1 MELTNEHLLVLI
13 NGQGI
18 EIAFNCIDIESIT
31 DEKTKIICRT
41 IQTSIE
47 ILKKTLAENSINIEK
62 TNQGS

>member
-1 MELTNEHLLVLI
+1 MELTSDHLLVLI

-18 EIAFNCIDIESIT
+18 ETALNCIDIESIT

-47 ILKKTLAENSINIEK
+47 ILKKTLADNSINIEN
-62 TNQGS
+62 TNQGL